1 MQRLEVLTMFMQA
14 SVLDVQWGRLL
25 VLDLLT
31 RQRVIVNTPDA
42 QWFRPGDLVRIW
54 YSGAMT
60 KSIPPQ
66 ITALSIAPLSPG
78 GLPPVIVP
86 PVVRPPIVVVPPFF
100 PRPGRS
106 GGGRPHRPPH
116 RGPGGRPPHG
126 RR

>member
-1 MQRLEVLTMFMQA
+1 MFMQA

-42 QWFRPGDLVRIW
+42 RFFRPGDLVQIW
-54 YSGAMT
+54 YSGVMT
-60 KSIPPQ
+60 NSIPPQ

-78 GLPPVIVP
+78 GVPPVIVP

-100 PRPGRS
+100 PRPRPPVGGPGRP
-106 GGGRPHRPPH
+106 GGGRPPRPPH
-116 RGPGGRPPHG
+116 GGPGGRPPRG